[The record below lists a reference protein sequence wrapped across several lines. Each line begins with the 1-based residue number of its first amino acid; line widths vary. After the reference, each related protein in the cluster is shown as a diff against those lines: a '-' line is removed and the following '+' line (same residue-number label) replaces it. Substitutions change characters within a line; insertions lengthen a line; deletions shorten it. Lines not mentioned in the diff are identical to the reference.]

1 MDCKNY
7 DISQLK
13 PYIFLFGDANILK
26 IKVLSVSFTSTSE
39 LNRRYSFKHEL
50 TFNIDKIDYTLI
62 QHLKNHTKIGFE
74 DINGVVYLANPELD
88 YELSYDISYENGILS
103 TSFKTGIKDNM
114 PYEILGFDENVIE
127 LESLCQYSS
136 YALKNV
142 YINYVDYVRASD
154 SALTYVSGH
163 QFTELDYISDSLSFT
178 SSYQFNGRTVDE
190 VQFLVEDGE
199 QNYLPFFE
207 NKYVIL
213 LQFVDDKYI
222 ILGSNNGLQANYDV
236 ALSSSENGNRT
247 IDLSETYDVGN
258 YVKLQSYSFVQL
270 STFEYKFIKYGSI
283 CTENNG
289 YAKYLLKQK
298 FDTFNNAYDDYQCL
312 EGYSEDFPELNIT
325 DEFDTTEEYF
335 SKECYVE
342 PQYVKIN
349 TPTIFFNKRYERKNF
364 VIESNTDWKLRTSTG
379 IIITPNSGS
388 TGTTNI
394 TIQNNYTVPQFSIFT
409 IRCDH
414 DGDTEIIGSISV
426 IKKQLDDVFPMG
438 NAYEYD
444 YRQQIAHIPCNYPVT
459 AIDSDYA
466 NGNIWYENNFINV
479 ELFENTTSINV
490 YTISATTEWGTYEL
504 DMTQYQLYVDWRY
517 SGRNG
522 CDGDDLRRIEVKYI
536 STDDEQYTPTQ
547 EERFGSIV
555 QSGYCADWE
564 EREVVTDRSYC
575 DGENEWKVIEVQRSN
590 DNWTTHSV
598 VDEIL
603 GDWVST
609 CSANL
614 TYSWSITTKIG
625 KWNNR
630 DCYLYIKTFYNV
642 DTHFSGAVV
651 PFSFSPDGDGSQP
664 IVYVE

>member
-88 YELSYDISYENGILS
+88 YELSYDISYEDGILS

-114 PYEILGFDENVIE
+114 PYEIFGFDENVIE

-142 YINYVDYVRASD
+142 YINYVDYVRVSD
-154 SALTYVSGH
+154 SAITYVSGH

-213 LQFVDDKYI
+213 LQFVDDKYV

-298 FDTFNNAYDDYQCL
+298 YDTFGNAYDDYLCL

-342 PQYVKIN
+342 PPYVRIN
-349 TPTIFFNKRYERKNF
+349 TDEPIIFHFRGEGKQF
-364 VIESNTDWKLRTSTG
+364 VITSNTDWQLRAATG
-379 IIITPNSGS
+379 FLITPSSGTS
-388 TGTTNI
+388 GTTNI
-394 TIQNNYTVPQFSIFT
+394 AIMSNRNVPQMQSFILYA
-409 IRCDH
+409 DH
-414 DGDTEIIGSISV
+414 DGTTDTIASMQVTKLSTE
-426 IKKQLDDVFPMG
+426 DMFPFD
-438 NAYEYD
+438 NA
-444 YRQQIAHIPCNYPVT
+444 
-459 AIDSDYA
+459 
-466 NGNIWYENNFINV
+466 
-479 ELFENTTSINV
+479 
-490 YTISATTEWGTYEL
+490 
-504 DMTQYQLYVDWRY
+504 
-517 SGRNG
+517 
-522 CDGDDLRRIEVKYI
+522 IE
-536 STDDEQYTPTQ
+536 
-547 EERFGSIV
+547 
-555 QSGYCADWE
+555 
-564 EREVVTDRSYC
+564 
-575 DGENEWKVIEVQRSN
+575 
-590 DNWTTHSV
+590 
-598 VDEIL
+598 
-603 GDWVST
+603 
-609 CSANL
+609 
-614 TYSWSITTKIG
+614 
-625 KWNNR
+625 
-630 DCYLYIKTFYNV
+630 
-642 DTHFSGAVV
+642 
-651 PFSFSPDGDGSQP
+651 
-664 IVYVE
+664 

>member
-50 TFNIDKIDYTLI
+50 TFNIDRIDYTLI

-88 YELSYDISYENGILS
+88 YELSYDISYEDGILS

-114 PYEILGFDENVIE
+114 PYEIVGFDENVIE

-142 YINYVDYVRASD
+142 YINYVDYVRVSD
-154 SALTYVSGH
+154 SALTCVSGH

-298 FDTFNNAYDDYQCL
+298 FDTFGNAYDDYQCL

-342 PQYVKIN
+342 PPYVKIN
-349 TPTIFFNKRYERKNF
+349 TPTILFNKRYERKNY

-394 TIQNNYTVPQFSIFT
+394 TIQNNYTVPQISIFT

-426 IKKQLDDVFPMG
+426 IKKQLDDVFPFE
-438 NAYEYD
+438 NVVDCNYKA
-444 YRQQIAHIPCNYPVT
+444 QIAKIYIAYPAT
-459 AIDSDYA
+459 SLEND
-466 NGNIWYENNFINV
+466 GNLNCWYENNYIYV
-479 ELFENTTSINV
+479 ELFENTTSNTV
-490 YTISATTEWGTYEL
+490 YTISATTEYGVYEAYINQS
-504 DMTQYQLYVDWRY
+504 MLYVDWRY

-522 CDGDDLRRIEVKYI
+522 CDGNDLREIEVKYI
-536 STDDEQYTPTQ
+536 SEDDELYTPTQ
-547 EERFGSIV
+547 EERFGAVV
-555 QSGYCADWE
+555 QSGYCADKQVRIVE
-564 EREVVTDRSYC
+564 SNRSYC
-575 DGENEWKVIEVQRSN
+575 NGSSSFKIMETQESTDNFTTYSVTNE
-590 DNWTTHSV
+590 T
-598 VDEIL
+598 L
-603 GDWVST
+603 GDYIGS

-614 TYSWSITTKIG
+614 TYSWSLSTKIG